1 MTDLTTHQP
10 DIAKVFAAL
19 SASFS
24 EQELRTLCLELHI
37 EYEDLPPGGKTDK
50 ARELALRCQRERR
63 LPELV
68 EAIVA
73 ARPHIPRH
81 GLPPSAPPP
90 LRPPGCVTFCR
101 GGTARRGLVY
111 HPRH

>member
-1 MTDLTTHQP
+1 MNDFKDHQP
-10 DIAKVFAAL
+10 DIAKIAAAL

-50 ARELALRCQRERR
+50 ARELTLRCQRERR

-68 EAIVA
+68 EAIL
-73 ARPHIPRH
+73 RERLHIPRH
-81 GLPPSAPPP
+81 SLLPQPAP
-90 LRPPGCVTFCR
+90 
-101 GGTARRGLVY
+101 
-111 HPRH
+111 